1 MKLSELIKPLQEIYH
16 EYGDPDIQIDVCDDV
31 LIVSKTY
38 KIRGGETITICE
50 PIKRIPI
57 E

>member
-1 MKLSELIKPLQEIYH
+1 MKLSELIKELQDVYR

-31 LIVSKTY
+31 LIISNTY
-38 KIRGGETITICE
+38 KIRRGETITICE
-50 PIKRIPI
+50 PIKRILI